1 VGDTRPN
8 VVLVV
13 ADDLAV
19 GDLGIY
25 GARLIDTPVIDRLAA
40 SGVVCAEMYAAAA
53 TDTPARAGLL
63 VGRYGARYGLP
74 ATMTPT
80 TAAGLPA
87 DATTVAELLRGAG
100 YATALF
106 GQWRLGAQAG
116 QHPLDHGFDR
126 FAGTL
131 YGTDVSPLAW
141 YEDRTAVDT
150 DFDYAL
156 ADRRIVDAALGFID
170 ELRGDDWRDRDQ
182 RADGRRRRP
191 FLAVLSHLAPHAP
204 FRAEPHF
211 FRRSD
216 AGLYGDV
223 VQQFDHYLGE
233 LLERLH
239 RWRMDERTLVIVTSD
254 NGPRYEGRTQNRR
267 GRKPE
272 VFDGGV
278 RVPFVA
284 SWLTSRRRVRDR
296 VPRSLL
302 DVTPTVCA
310 LAGVTPPGGL
320 DGEDMSRLLRGK
332 GAPARGPVYLFFN
345 QRLNAMRSGRWKFH
359 VGFGNGG
366 FGSQYMPQLYDVEAD
381 FRENCSVANLH
392 PDVVARLRAG
402 LEAVR
407 DDVLAEAGSQSAGV
421 AA

>member
-1 VGDTRPN
+1 MHHSEPRPN

-19 GDLGIY
+19 GDLGAY

-40 SGVVCAEMYAAAA
+40 SGVVCEEMYAAAA

-74 ATMTPT
+74 ATLQPAT
-80 TAAGLPA
+80 TAGLPA
-87 DATTVAELLRGAG
+87 DATTVAKLLRGAG

-106 GQWRLGAQAG
+106 GQWRLGSQAG

-126 FAGTL
+126 FRGTL

-141 YEDRTAVDT
+141 YENRTVAEA

-156 ADRRIVDAALGFID
+156 ADRRIVDAALDFID
-170 ELRGDDWRDRDQ
+170 EQRNTDR
-182 RADGRRRRP
+182 REGDGRRRRP

-204 FRAEPHF
+204 FRVEPHF
-211 FRRSD
+211 FRRSH

-223 VQQFDHYLGE
+223 VQQLDHYLGE

-239 RWRMDERTLVIVTSD
+239 RRRMDERTLVIVTSD

-302 DVTPTVCA
+302 DLTPSLCA
-310 LAGVTPPGGL
+310 LAGVTAPSDL
-320 DGEDMSRLLRGK
+320 DGDDMSRLLLGK
-332 GAPARGPVYLFFN
+332 PAPSRSPVYLFFN
-345 QRLNAMRSGRWKFH
+345 QRLNAMRSEQWKFH
-359 VGFGNGG
+359 MGFGAGG

-381 FRENCSVANLH
+381 LRENYSVANLH
-392 PDVVARLRAG
+392 PDVVARLRAE
-402 LEAVR
+402 LVAVS
-407 DDVLAEAGSQSAGV
+407 DDVLAEAASRSTG
-421 AA
+421 AAT

>member
-1 VGDTRPN
+1 MQHSDSRPN

-19 GDLGIY
+19 GDIGVY
-25 GARLIDTPVIDRLAA
+25 GARLIDTRVIDRLAA

-63 VGRYGARYGLP
+63 TGRYGARYGLP
-74 ATMTPT
+74 ATVRPDT
-80 TAAGLPA
+80 TAGLPA

-106 GQWRLGAQAG
+106 GQWRLGG
-116 QHPLDHGFDR
+116 HPLDQGFDR

-131 YGTDVSPLAW
+131 YGTDVSPLDW
-141 YEDRTAVDT
+141 YEDRTVVEA
-150 DFDYAL
+150 DFDSAL
-156 ADRRIVDAALGFID
+156 ADRRIVDEALDFID
-170 ELRGDDWRDRDQ
+170 ELRDR
-182 RADGRRRRP
+182 RRRRRP

-211 FRRSD
+211 FRRSR

-284 SWLTSRRRVRDR
+284 SWLTSRRRARDR

-302 DVTPTVCA
+302 DVTPSLCA
-310 LAGVTPPGGL
+310 LAGVPAPSGL
-320 DGEDMSRLLRGK
+320 DGADMSRLLLGRGT
-332 GAPARGPVYLFFN
+332 PSRGPVFLFFN
-345 QRLNAMRSGRWKFH
+345 QRLNAMRSERWKFH

-381 FRENCSVANLH
+381 FRENLSVANRH
-392 PDVVARLRAG
+392 PDVVARLREE

-407 DDVLAEAGSQSAGV
+407 DDVLAEAASRTVGV

>member
-1 VGDTRPN
+1 MDRPGTRPN

-19 GDLGIY
+19 GDLGAY
-25 GARLIDTPVIDRLAA
+25 GARLIDTPAIDRLAA

-74 ATMTPT
+74 ATSSPSST
-80 TAAGLPA
+80 AGLPA
-87 DATTVAELLRGAG
+87 DATTVAALLRGAG

-106 GQWRLGAQAG
+106 GQWRLGSQPG

-131 YGTDVSPLAW
+131 YGTDVAPLAW
-141 YEDRTAVDT
+141 YDDRTVVEA

-156 ADRRIVDAALGFID
+156 ADRRIVDAALDFVD
-170 ELRGDDWRDRDQ
+170 EQ
-182 RADGRRRRP
+182 RDGRGRRRP

-211 FRRSD
+211 FRRSR
-216 AGLYGDV
+216 AGLYGDA
-223 VQQFDHYLGE
+223 VQQLDHYLGE
-233 LLERLH
+233 LLEHLH
-239 RWRMDERTLVIVTSD
+239 RRRMDERTLVIVTSD

-284 SWLTSRRRVRDR
+284 SWLTSRRRRRDR

-302 DVTPTVCA
+302 DLTPTLCA
-310 LAGVTPPGGL
+310 LAGVTPPGDL
-320 DGEDMSRLLRGK
+320 DGEDMSRLLLGE
-332 GAPARGPVYLFFN
+332 GTPSRGPVFLFFN
-345 QRLNAMRSGRWKFH
+345 QRLNAMRSEQWKFH
-359 VGFGNGG
+359 VAFGNGG
-366 FGSQYMPQLYDVEAD
+366 YGGQYMPQLYDVEAD
-381 FRENCSVANLH
+381 FREAYNVANLH
-392 PDVVARLRAG
+392 PDVVARLNG
-402 LEAVR
+402 ELETVR
-407 DDVLAEAGSQSAGV
+407 DDVLAEAG
-421 AA
+421 